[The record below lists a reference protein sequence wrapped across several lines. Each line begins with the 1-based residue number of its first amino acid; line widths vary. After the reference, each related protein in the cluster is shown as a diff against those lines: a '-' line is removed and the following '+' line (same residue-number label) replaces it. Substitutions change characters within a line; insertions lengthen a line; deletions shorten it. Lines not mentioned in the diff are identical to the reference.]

1 MNKFVEAVDCWAAV
15 YGVKAAA
22 NEAVLKVVGDPEQ
35 AAMACVLEQ
44 VLMDS
49 RPELSKKDRQELAM
63 IAGRHLWIEMF
74 DRRHCFHTNAGTAII
89 WVAQL
94 IGVETRLLYRK
105 HETCLGYL
113 EDLVYRGIWARRDAV

>member
-1 MNKFVEAVDCWAAV
+1 
-15 YGVKAAA
+15 
-22 NEAVLKVVGDPEQ
+22 VL
-35 AAMACVLEQ
+35 L
-44 VLMDS
+44 DS

-105 HETCLGYL
+105 HETYLGYL
-113 EDLVYRGIWARRDAV
+113 EDLVYRGIWARREAV